1 MGDKNGWPVFIFYSI
16 VSILACA
23 RTRARTSDC
32 RISFVIDLPLTI
44 DTHSIRNFNEPFSKF
59 CNIDL
64 KLLHQISIFN

>member
-16 VSILACA
+16 VSILASA
-23 RTRARTSDC
+23 RARTSDC